1 MGAAVTQLGNL
12 SEWGPWIPGCR
23 GQVGALTARGEVGVM
38 TGTDGRAE
46 AEVRIVRLVLTRG
59 LGWLTLVFLDVN

>member
-1 MGAAVTQLGNL
+1 M
-12 SEWGPWIPGCR
+12 
-23 GQVGALTARGEVGVM
+23 GALTAKGEVGVV